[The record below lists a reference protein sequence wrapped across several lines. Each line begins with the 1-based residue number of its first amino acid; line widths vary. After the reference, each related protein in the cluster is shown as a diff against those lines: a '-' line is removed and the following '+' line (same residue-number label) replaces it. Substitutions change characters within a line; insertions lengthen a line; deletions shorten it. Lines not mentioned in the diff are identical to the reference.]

1 VKKELVER
9 FGPTE
14 GCQGCKSITC
24 LGHRK
29 HQAAHNPICRE
40 RLRQALEAEQK
51 KSGDG
56 GAEGHPSAPGAAPP
70 GAGGVVAA
78 SVASAD
84 ALCKLERK
92 DEDSQDG
99 PRHTRARIKQEQLA
113 SSRGSQVEVKIELGR
128 DDKVAK
134 GVCDVEASLGEELD
148 ALIDGIFA
156 SPANDVVEE
165 NDQIERR
172 KHLQALE
179 VD

>member
-1 VKKELVER
+1 
-9 FGPTE
+9 
-14 GCQGCKSITC
+14 
-24 LGHRK
+24 
-29 HQAAHNPICRE
+29 
-40 RLRQALEAEQK
+40 
-51 KSGDG
+51 
-56 GAEGHPSAPGAAPP
+56 
-70 GAGGVVAA
+70 
-78 SVASAD
+78 
-84 ALCKLERK
+84 
-92 DEDSQDG
+92 
-99 PRHTRARIKQEQLA
+99 
-113 SSRGSQVEVKIELGR
+113 VEVKIELGR